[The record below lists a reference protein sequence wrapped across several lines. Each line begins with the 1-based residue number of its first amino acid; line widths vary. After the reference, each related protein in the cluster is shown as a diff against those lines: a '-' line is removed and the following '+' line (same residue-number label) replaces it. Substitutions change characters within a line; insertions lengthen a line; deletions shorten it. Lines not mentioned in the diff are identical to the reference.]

1 MDQPNST
8 STESA
13 RWNAIVRRIS
23 SADETFFYAVK
34 TTGIYCRPTCSS
46 RQPKRDNVLFFES
59 YAEAEA
65 AGFRPCKRCHPRSTS
80 PQQQQAAQIANICKQ
95 IESSDPPLSL
105 NQMAQIAGLSP
116 YYFHRVFKRVVGVTP
131 KQYANAHRA
140 NRVRQHLQE
149 SETVTQAIYEAGF
162 ETSSNFYDHSVSLLG
177 MTPSQYQKG
186 AGGVEIRHTV
196 QSCWLGW
203 VLVAA
208 TPKGVCAIA
217 FGDTPEMLTT
227 QL

>member
-1 MDQPNST
+1 MNQPNFT

-34 TTGIYCRPTCSS
+34 TTGIYCRPSCPS

-65 AGFRPCKRCHPRSTS
+65 AGFRPCKRCNPRSTS

-95 IESSDPPLSL
+95 IESSDRPLSL

-116 YYFHRVFKRVVGVTP
+116 YHFHRVFKQVVGVTP
-131 KQYANAHRA
+131 KQYTNA
-140 NRVRQHLQE
+140 
-149 SETVTQAIYEAGF
+149 
-162 ETSSNFYDHSVSLLG
+162 
-177 MTPSQYQKG
+177 
-186 AGGVEIRHTV
+186 
-196 QSCWLGW
+196 
-203 VLVAA
+203 
-208 TPKGVCAIA
+208 
-217 FGDTPEMLTT
+217 
-227 QL
+227 